1 MLQQILTEMYID
13 PDVLDALNEDQK
25 KTLFLK
31 MRQEQVRRWKE
42 REEKLESEAGEAKK
56 PIKDNRKSVSWLLG
70 RDGDVAVMVIG
81 EVDELS
87 SRFICS
93 GLGGK
98 KPPTLQDNAYVET
111 ILKSK
116 AAAEPVR
123 AERESPVSQPG
134 VSLDPKGEREEGSA
148 SLPLPVSVSE
158 HLSPPAAEKSP
169 GASGEKS
176 GLQSAGCTGNPARAP
191 HFMVRPASA
200 NAAPGPLSTRSDS
213 PRAATPSSAPS
224 NTSTAGNSQ
233 EPRKTQGGKEASPAP
248 SWTGRGRVAQLTKAF
263 SADASAA
270 PTPGA
275 PRGVKPPLPSKPS
288 HLRLGTTPTVSP
300 VHGARQHADLQ
311 LFPSP
316 IRRFA
321 SVRLQTFSFSPCL
334 FLNPKQGS
342 GVMG

>member
-134 VSLDPKGEREEGSA
+134 VSLDPK
-148 SLPLPVSVSE
+148 
-158 HLSPPAAEKSP
+158 SP

-233 EPRKTQGGKEASPAP
+233 EPRKTQGGKAEASPAP